1 MAQGYQMLGMQEL
14 SDNAVTVLAAN
25 YPEHPALNASG
36 EFDFDQRLIGSGDS
50 FLGKITFGLIERLQP
65 PAFDSRAIF
74 NRSVREAEL
83 IATNEAKKEEPRSI
97 WNRIT
102 FGLVD

>member
-1 MAQGYQMLGMQEL
+1 M
-14 SDNAVTVLAAN
+14 AAN
-25 YPEHPALNASG
+25 YPEHPSLNQSG
-36 EFDFDQRLIGSGDS
+36 EFDFDKRLVGNGDS

-65 PAFDSRAIF
+65 PAFDSRAIY

-83 IATNEAKKEEPRSI
+83 IATNEDKQEEPRSI
-97 WNRIT
+97 WNRIS

>member
-1 MAQGYQMLGMQEL
+1 MA
-14 SDNAVTVLAAN
+14 SN
-25 YPEHPALNASG
+25 YPEHPALNDSG

-50 FLGKITFGLIERLQP
+50 ILGKITFGLIERLQP
-65 PAFDSRAIF
+65 PAFDSRAIY
-74 NRSVREAEL
+74 NRTVREADL
-83 IATNEAKKEEPRSI
+83 IATNDQKKEEPRSF